1 MWNSIKFPQV
11 LKRFY
16 DFSKCAAQNK
26 LRLILPVCVN
36 PLLIVFIQKGIVNY
50 KCALYPDVQILFYRK
65 QLKALLPRPLQ
76 AGAQMQKAA
85 F

>member
-1 MWNSIKFPQV
+1 M
-11 LKRFY
+11 
-16 DFSKCAAQNK
+16 
-26 LRLILPVCVN
+26 
-36 PLLIVFIQKGIVNY
+36 FIQKGIVNY